1 MNYVHPA
8 YSYSPKID
16 YSHLN
21 TFPSCVLMFSDYW
34 ANTVY
39 WPVRK
44 VTVGNDHFWRSSA
57 GLESARAITVISAD
71 VHLDALTE
79 LIKQL
84 APKIPSTPII
94 FKLHPN
100 QMLAAANVR
109 KSFADCSN
117 VTVIATEKSLEEVLV
132 ESQSVIAIHSTG
144 VYEALQMGRRV
155 FILAAQDYLTHA
167 DLLEDPLVKVV
178 ENAGQIVA
186 ALEQPASQAQRPTYF
201 EKFQPGVL
209 DQVLAEL
216 AAMRVGPGP
225 ADDKKAAT
233 HA

>member
-1 MNYVHPA
+1 
-8 YSYSPKID
+8 
-16 YSHLN
+16 
-21 TFPSCVLMFSDYW
+21 
-34 ANTVY
+34 
-39 WPVRK
+39 
-44 VTVGNDHFWRSSA
+44 
-57 GLESARAITVISAD
+57 
-71 VHLDALTE
+71 
-79 LIKQL
+79 
-84 APKIPSTPII
+84 
-94 FKLHPN
+94 
-100 QMLAAANVR
+100 
-109 KSFADCSN
+109 